1 MLFRPSR
8 LRKNSVRGVGAAAS
22 GQPVATP
29 LSGSMLP
36 YTLGVLRW
44 LKISP
49 FLILAPVCAIC
60 QVQVTVPAQSF
71 KASERIAAKVA
82 NVGDHEILYCV
93 EFGQTSFK
101 GPGVENMETT
111 PIPFY
116 VQRKSG
122 GRWSTLMIGPDV
134 GSVRSSVV
142 LEPGQSHEFP
152 FRLNDKGEMRLVLE
166 YWIGEKAVNCKNP
179 PRGEKKTHS
188 KIFAV
193 Q

>member
-1 MLFRPSR
+1 
-8 LRKNSVRGVGAAAS
+8 
-22 GQPVATP
+22 
-29 LSGSMLP
+29 MLP
-36 YTLGVLRW
+36 YTLGVLSW
-44 LKISP
+44 LKIIP
-49 FLILAPVCAIC
+49 FLILAPVRAIC

-93 EFGQTSFK
+93 EVGQTSLK

-122 GRWSTLMIGPDV
+122 RKWSTLLIGPDI
-134 GSVRSSVV
+134 GSLRSSVM

-152 FRLNDKGEMRLVLE
+152 FRLNDKGEMRLVLD
-166 YWIGEKAVNCKNP
+166 YWMGEKDVNCKNP
-179 PRGEKKTHS
+179 PKGGKKTQS